1 MGMGSGLSMQARA
14 EITGRYAK
22 AYAKASKK
30 DKGRILDEVCAVTG
44 WSRDNA
50 RRRLV
55 AAARRPPDHRRSGP
69 RARARR
75 YSYDALKVL
84 QRVWAASGGQC
95 GKYLKESMP
104 LLLDLLEAS
113 GELDDE
119 PRYSPTV
126 RSELEAMSAATI
138 DRYLAPARSTDQL
151 RGKSTTKAGPL
162 LRSSIKIRKAGDEVE
177 AEPGF
182 LEVDTV
188 AHCGP
193 TLKGEFA
200 RTVNMTDVL
209 TGWTFTRSIRNNAEK
224 HIISA
229 LNAAVDCLPFPVLG
243 MDFDNGS
250 EFINHGVVKW
260 AGNLDIYFTR
270 SRPYRKNDQATIES
284 KNNHL
289 VRRYA
294 FYYRYDTSEER
305 EVLGRLWEQVNVKLN
320 FLTPT
325 RKPVGWGTDK
335 AGRRKRL
342 YDAPRTP
349 LDRLLDTDALT
360 KTQKTDLIA
369 YRNQLNPAAITRRII
384 ELQDV
389 LIRLAKDKT
398 DQLYL
403 AQIPSILPDVH
414 KGVRLRKAS

>member
-1 MGMGSGLSMQARA
+1 MQARA

-55 AAARRPPDHRRSGP
+55 TAARRPPDHRRSGP

-250 EFINHGVVKW
+250 EFINHGVVEW

-414 KGVRLRKAS
+414 KGVRLRKAT